1 MRRKDRLISVAIA
14 VLMMSIL
21 AGCGSDG
28 SKSGKTTSTVK
39 NVNDVLEEQMA
50 ENDDEDLEDD
60 SENADGSDV
69 AIENNGDDSSS
80 STSEID
86 AVNEKL
92 EEAGKAAGK
101 TASDGIDVDLTKLSS
116 TMVYSE
122 VYNMMSEP
130 DKYYGKTIRM
140 EGTTSIY
147 HDETD
152 GNDYYAC
159 VIKDATECC
168 AQGIEFVLN
177 DGKYP
182 EANSQVTVTG
192 TFSSYKIGDYEYYT
206 LVDAKM
212 E

>member
-1 MRRKDRLISVAIA
+1 MRRLLSVIV
-14 VLMMSIL
+14 VLAMTCML
-21 AGCGSDG
+21 AACGSEG
-28 SKSGKTTSTVK
+28 GTASKTTSTVK
-39 NVNDVLEEQMA
+39 SI
-50 ENDDEDLEDD
+50 DEDV
-60 SENADGSDV
+60 SAAD
-69 AIENNGDDSSS
+69 
-80 STSEID
+80 TREID
-86 AVNEKL
+86 AVDDKL
-92 EEAGKAAGK
+92 AEADKQAA
-101 TASDGIDVDLTKLSS
+101 ASSSGEIDVDLTKLSS

-122 VYNMMSEP
+122 VYNMMTEP
-130 DKYYGKTIRM
+130 EKYYGKKVRM
-140 EGTTSIY
+140 NGTTSIY

-182 EANSQVTVTG
+182 EANSNVTVTG

-206 LVDAKM
+206 LVDAAM

>member
-1 MRRKDRLISVAIA
+1 
-14 VLMMSIL
+14 
-21 AGCGSDG
+21 
-28 SKSGKTTSTVK
+28 
-39 NVNDVLEEQMA
+39 
-50 ENDDEDLEDD
+50 
-60 SENADGSDV
+60 
-69 AIENNGDDSSS
+69 
-80 STSEID
+80 
-86 AVNEKL
+86 
-92 EEAGKAAGK
+92 
-101 TASDGIDVDLTKLSS
+101 
-116 TMVYSE
+116 
-122 VYNMMSEP
+122 
-130 DKYYGKTIRM
+130 M

-168 AQGIEFVLN
+168 AQGIEFVLD

>member
-1 MRRKDRLISVAIA
+1 MRRLLSVIV
-14 VLMMSIL
+14 VLAMTCML
-21 AGCGSDG
+21 AACGSEG
-28 SKSGKTTSTVK
+28 GTASKTTSTVK
-39 NVNDVLEEQMA
+39 SVDDVLEEQIA
-50 ENDDEDLEDD
+50 QNDEANLGQETADDSLDAAADGVDEDV
-60 SENADGSDV
+60 SAAD
-69 AIENNGDDSSS
+69 
-80 STSEID
+80 TREID
-86 AVNEKL
+86 AVDDKL
-92 EEAGKAAGK
+92 AEADKQAA
-101 TASDGIDVDLTKLSS
+101 ASSSGEIDVDLTKLSS

-122 VYNMMSEP
+122 VYNMMTEP
-130 DKYYGKTIRM
+130 EKYYGKKVRM
-140 EGTTSIY
+140 NGTTSIY

-182 EANSQVTVTG
+182 EANSNVTVTG

-206 LVDAKM
+206 LVDAAM